1 MKTSVLNITTLN
13 LTALAIIS
21 LLTLSSC
28 DKTEVPIP
36 GLNEAHKTEA
46 NLTKAPVSGSN
57 SDIAPPLMNQNRYAI
72 VSIQHQPGYTANPT
86 PDYIVTLYNNGDVI
100 FQGLNGVTKLGTYKY
115 NVSLDVVNNVQNLLS
130 PVFYKI
136 KDVLTDVPD
145 VPDVITTYQMAEDI
159 APMTLID
166 NGQNYPV
173 QLIELR
179 KNVESMIK
187 DQPYVGILNE
197 QVNHIETLTGAN

>member
-1 MKTSVLNITTLN
+1 M
-13 LTALAIIS
+13 
-21 LLTLSSC
+21 
-28 DKTEVPIP
+28 
-36 GLNEAHKTEA
+36 
-46 NLTKAPVSGSN
+46 
-57 SDIAPPLMNQNRYAI
+57 
-72 VSIQHQPGYTANPT
+72 
-86 PDYIVTLYNNGDVI
+86 
-100 FQGLNGVTKLGTYKY
+100 
-115 NVSLDVVNNVQNLLS
+115 
-130 PVFYKI
+130 
-136 KDVLTDVPD
+136 LTDVPD

-173 QLIELR
+173 QLIQLR

>member
-1 MKTSVLNITTLN
+1 M
-13 LTALAIIS
+13 
-21 LLTLSSC
+21 
-28 DKTEVPIP
+28 
-36 GLNEAHKTEA
+36 
-46 NLTKAPVSGSN
+46 
-57 SDIAPPLMNQNRYAI
+57 
-72 VSIQHQPGYTANPT
+72 
-86 PDYIVTLYNNGDVI
+86 
-100 FQGLNGVTKLGTYKY
+100 
-115 NVSLDVVNNVQNLLS
+115 LS

-173 QLIELR
+173 QLIQLR

-187 DQPYVGILNE
+187 DQPYVGNLNE